1 MICTLHIKNIGIID
15 DITIDLNKGF
25 NVLTGETGAGKSLI
39 IDSLSILSGARISK
53 EIIKKGAEYCLVEAE
68 IFLPISNI
76 SEDNYIIVY
85 RQFFSNGRNVCKING
100 NLVTVTELKKFMQDV
115 IDIHGQ
121 HENQKLMRVSNHID
135 ILDKFSG
142 DDLLELRK
150 EYEKLYENYL
160 QLKEDL
166 RKNYGDERER
176 KRKLDL
182 LNYELNEI
190 EDANLKDGEE
200 EILENKRKIINNYER
215 IYEVLGSSNMV
226 LDNSILVS
234 LEKVMQGFYK
244 ISNFDDNY
252 SDTFKRIT
260 SCYYELEDI
269 AANINSNL
277 NNIEYDQEEV
287 NRICNRIDLISS
299 LKRKY
304 GSSIS
309 DILVYKTELQ
319 SEIERLNNIDDYIC
333 NIKDRITN
341 IEEKMYNI
349 ACKMHLI
356 REEKAICLEERIN
369 TNLEALEMK
378 NAMFKT
384 KIEFSNAYEFN
395 ELGLDKVEFL
405 ISTNVGE
412 DLKELTKIVS
422 GGELSRIM
430 LAIKAVTASVDEVPI
445 MIFDEIDTGI
455 GGKAARAVAKKIR
468 EISKNHQVICVT
480 HLAVVAAFSD
490 YNFHISKKVIGN
502 KTRTEV
508 NLLSDNSVVEE
519 VARMATGEVTDVA
532 LQYAKELISQKIA

>member
-15 DITIDLNKGF
+15 DISIDLNKGF

-68 IFLPISNI
+68 IFLPDSNI

-100 NLVTVTELKKFMQDV
+100 NLVTVTELKKFMQEV

-142 DDLLELRK
+142 NNLLELRK

-160 QLKEDL
+160 DLKEEL

-200 EILENKRKIINNYER
+200 EILENKRKIITNYER

-226 LDNSILVS
+226 LDNTILVS

-244 ISNFDDNY
+244 ISNLDDNY

-277 NNIEYDQEEV
+277 NNVEYDQEEV

-309 DILVYKTELQ
+309 DILVYKAELQ

-508 NLLSDNSVVEE
+508 HLLSDNSVVEE